1 MNDKLLNS
9 GFTKPFF
16 LLLILMFGV
25 LAVGS
30 VVYGEVTHNG
40 LPPVVVLEDFQHP
53 DEDAFPQGWEGSRSK
68 VTAKEA

>member
-16 LLLILMFGV
+16 LLLVLMFGV

-30 VVYGEVTHNG
+30 VVFAEGSSPG
-40 LPPVVVLEDFQHP
+40 VVLEDFQHP

-68 VTAKEA
+68 VTAKVAYSIH